1 VTGFPP
7 ASARWLPVRINC
19 CQEDLLLKIFVQ
31 IPVVS
36 EFRNT
41 VLVFPGNP
49 VKMQPGAQITERDRT
64 NSENSENEK

>member
-1 VTGFPP
+1 MKSV
-7 ASARWLPVRINC
+7 
-19 CQEDLLLKIFVQ
+19 VQ

-64 NSENSENEK
+64 DSENTENEK